1 MSSNMTVADESR
13 PCRRGSLRRAGIG
26 LALAVLVACVL
37 AACGGSSGGS
47 GGSGKG
53 SIEFAAFDPF
63 SGPDAAFGPEQMAG
77 CAPAAKM
84 IEADGGI
91 LGHKTVTCKAVDT
104 RGDPADAIPAAR
116 NLLAT
121 ASGLAAI
128 IGPSSDESSATVPVF
143 NSSHIPVFANTGQ
156 ALFDHSTYSYFWRP
170 FPADDAN
177 GYAIAL
183 WAYQKGYRR
192 AAAVFGTDISSQG
205 AEKTAVS
212 AFKTLGGQVVLT
224 QNIPLDQSSYRTEVT
239 QLMSAHPQVIF
250 HEADPQTSSTY
261 LSQLKQLGGLIPIVG
276 SSGTAEAPWVKAV
289 SRSIGKA
296 DFDKLNFS
304 SESYAPAAGPAW
316 STFHNAVLADA
327 AQIQKPLS
335 QWFTDAYA
343 MGGYD
348 SVNIVALAMIASNS
362 TSPSVFNSRIQ
373 AITTPRPGAVK
384 VYSFAQGKAA
394 LAKHEQIQYVGA
406 SGVLDFNKWHNSNG
420 DFELLGY
427 VNGTTQHVVATYTP
441 ADVARLVPSR

>member
-1 MSSNMTVADESR
+1 MSSHTRVAPR
-13 PCRRGSLRRAGIG
+13 ALTGAPAIGRRIALGLVTFGL
-26 LALAVLVACVL
+26 LALTV
-37 AACGGSSGGS
+37 AACGSSSGSVGQA
-47 GGSGKG
+47 GPL
-53 SIEFAAFDPF
+53 EFAAFDPF

-77 CAPAAKM
+77 CAPAARM
-84 IEADGGI
+84 IEVDGGV
-91 LGHKTVTCKAVDT
+91 LGHKTITCKAVDT
-104 RGDPADAIPAAR
+104 RGDPADAVPAAQ

-128 IGPSSDESSATVPVF
+128 IGPSSDESSATVPIF
-143 NSSHIPVFANTGQ
+143 NSRHIPSFANTGQ
-156 ALFDHSTYSYFWRP
+156 ALFDHSKFPYFWRP

-177 GYAIAL
+177 GYVMAL

-212 AFKTLGGQVVLT
+212 AFKALGGQVVVT

-239 QLMSAHPQVIF
+239 QLSAAHPQVIF

-261 LSQLKQLGGLIPIVG
+261 FSQLKQIGSLIPIVG

-289 SRSIGKA
+289 SKSIGPA
-296 DFDKLNFS
+296 DFDKYNFS
-304 SESYAPAAGPAW
+304 SESYAPASGPAW
-316 STFHNAVLADA
+316 STYHTALLADGS
-327 AQIQKPLS
+327 QVQKPLS

-348 SVNIVALAMIASNS
+348 SVNIVALAMLASHS
-362 TSPSVFNSRIQ
+362 TNATVFNSRIRS
-373 AITTPRPGAVK
+373 ITTPSPGAVK

-394 LAKHEQIQYVGA
+394 LAKHERIQYVGA
-406 SGVLDFNKWHNSNG
+406 SGVLDFNQWHNSNG
-420 DFELLGY
+420 DFEVLGY
-427 VNGTTQHVVATYTP
+427 VKGTNQTVVATFTP
-441 ADVARLVPSR
+441 ADVARVSGQ